1 MARSGEPTVNVGLY
15 IGIGVL
21 VVVIAVYAFV
31 YVRARRRGIQ
41 QGATRIA
48 RCSEGHLFTS
58 TVIPGASFRAV
69 RLGSERYQ
77 RCPVGNHW
85 SLVRW
90 VDPSTLTPEER
101 EAAAAVR
108 DTRIP

>member
-1 MARSGEPTVNVGLY
+1 MVSVGWV
-15 IGIGVL
+15 IGIGAL
-21 VVVIAVYAFV
+21 VAVVAVYAFI

-58 TVIPGASFRAV
+58 TVIPGVSFRAV

-90 VDPSTLTPEER
+90 VDPSTLTPEQR
-101 EAAAAVR
+101 AAAAAVR
-108 DTRIP
+108 DSRIP